1 MEQDKQRQNSTV
13 DLLNKPQP
21 IEKLTKEE
29 ILSNRARELALLS
42 KDDSGQVEDSISVIE
57 FLLGTESYAFET
69 EEIRE
74 VHPLKDVTP
83 IMCTPGFIVGVI
95 NIRGQVVTVLDLK
108 KLLNFQGD
116 SLTVFNKVIVIEN
129 DQMSVGLLADEV
141 IGSQVVLR
149 ADIDTSSTLLGN
161 SASKYLT
168 GVTKDRLI
176 ILSADA
182 ILSDKRIIVNE
193 EA

>member
-1 MEQDKQRQNSTV
+1 VEQDKQRQNSTV

>member
-1 MEQDKQRQNSTV
+1 MEQDKQRQNGTV